1 MHGVCTFAIA
11 TFVLADDTFDQKLIH
26 DVFPPEWKNPSSA
39 ALYDPVIVGGG
50 LAGMGAD
57 AFLGAGRFKGPD
69 QLEVQGQVL
78 RFRKAV
84 IAAGTEPTHLDVPG
98 LQEAVFLLTRTFL
111 T

>member
-39 ALYDPVIVGGG
+39 FLYDPVIVGGG

-57 AFLGAGRFKGPD
+57 AFLGAGRFKGLTSSKFRGNSSGFARPLLP
-69 QLEVQGQVL
+69 QAPNPPIWTSLVCRR
-78 RFRKAV
+78 RFSY
-84 IAAGTEPTHLDVPG
+84 
-98 LQEAVFLLTRTFL
+98 
-111 T
+111 